1 MITNIKITGCK
12 DLQLWYANYIDAVYD
27 VITYDYRTRT
37 YLVATYTGNNIVYEE
52 DCVPWDLKDS
62 LSKAQEHFYSNKTPA
77 KEDVVNSPPHYNK
90 GGVECIEAL
99 QAALTTEE
107 FEGYLKGNAM
117 KYLWRCN
124 LKNNKL
130 QDLHKA
136 QWYLNRLIEVQ
147 NNVFR

>member
-1 MITNIKITGCK
+1 MITNIKITSCK
-12 DLQLWYANYIDAVYD
+12 DPLLWYADYIDLVYD
-27 VITYDYRTRT
+27 VITYDYSTRT
-37 YLVATYTGNNIVYEE
+37 YLVATHTGNNIVYEE
-52 DCVPWDLKDS
+52 DCVPWDLKDF
-62 LSKAQEHFYSNKTPA
+62 LSKAQEHFYSDEKLA

-99 QAALTTEE
+99 QAALTVEE

-136 QWYLNRLIEVQ
+136 QWYLNRLVTTITPKD
-147 NNVFR
+147 